1 MGVLE
6 GSVLE
11 NRFCVNATCL
21 RQTFKYSSAELGDR
35 SVGSVGSWVGN
46 ECERLISYDV
56 RSKGDV
62 EKVNHGSAAIFSI
75 KEKKKQSKNDLLSD
89 TLLTSVV
96 QPTQLRC
103 RILFPAGS

>member
-46 ECERLISYDV
+46 ECKRLISYDV
-56 RSKGDV
+56 CSKGDV
-62 EKVNHGSAAIFSI
+62 EKVNHGGAAIFSI

-103 RILFPAGS
+103 RILFPAG